1 TISPYAN
8 FYRSNNSNVKV
19 LDVGCG
25 FGFWKL
31 EMTSEFSLAKFYGID
46 SKPSFPE
53 SVSPKNVEFIEANI
67 LQCLP
72 FKDAELDYVFARE
85 IISFQSSEFE
95 KL

>member
-1 TISPYAN
+1 
-8 FYRSNNSNVKV
+8 SNVKV

-72 FKDAELDYVFARE
+72 FKDAELDYFVE
-85 IISFQSSEFE
+85 PELEGHVTSEALFRWTNE
-95 KL
+95 GSNETVD